1 MKNDIARILISEA
14 EINECCQRLGKQIE
28 EDYKDKNPIVVGLL
42 KGCEPFMS
50 DLIKNIGT
58 YIRTDYM
65 DCSSYVGTESRGTIL
80 IKKDMD
86 EDVRGQDVIVVD
98 DIIDSGATLYDI
110 VNMLKNRGAKSVKTC
125 VLLSKNVK
133 RNYDF
138 PVDYV
143 GTTVENEFV
152 VGYGLDYNEA
162 YRNLPYIGVLKEEL
176 YK

>member
-50 DLIKNIGT
+50 DLIKKIGT

-86 EDVRGQDVIVVD
+86 EDVRGQDVIVVGVNALWKA
-98 DIIDSGATLYDI
+98 ITVDSVFGLE
-110 VNMLKNRGAKSVKTC
+110 V
-125 VLLSKNVK
+125 
-133 RNYDF
+133 
-138 PVDYV
+138 V
-143 GTTVENEFV
+143 GTIERALQVNGIVAGLVE
-152 VGYGLDYNEA
+152 
-162 YRNLPYIGVLKEEL
+162 
-176 YK
+176 